1 MTVQAVDLF
10 SGARGW
16 DQHEAALGIESVG
29 IEGDPNAFET
39 GRAAGFESVWGD
51 VRDYGPADF
60 PAATGLIA
68 SPPCQTFAVSGLSV
82 GQRAL
87 SDVLEALGELVWFG
101 RLDYSKFPDER
112 TGLVLEP
119 MRWIRTA
126 HQARNPYR
134 WVVLEQVVQVLPIWE
149 RMAAVLRG
157 YGYSVAT
164 GNLDAEAYGVPQTRR
179 RAILVARLDGP
190 AALPA
195 PTHSRFHRRDQYRT
209 DDGLPRWVSMT
220 DALGWNPFDMV
231 GFPRKA
237 DRHDRVTIGGQTY
250 RGRDLRRAALP
261 SWSITGKARSW
272 IRFRDDGSGTRVLL
286 DEAARLQTFPA
297 DYPWAGVRTD
307 QFQQVAN
314 AIPPVL
320 ARAVLSAALGITRTS
335 EETAA

>member
-1 MTVQAVDLF
+1 MTVHAVDLF

-16 DQHEAALGIESVG
+16 GGGEAALGIESVG
-29 IEGDPNAFET
+29 IELDANAVDT
-39 GRAAGFESVWGD
+39 SCAAGFKTIHHD
-51 VRDYGPADF
+51 VRHVGPGDF
-60 PAATGLIA
+60 PEAEGLIA
-68 SPPCQTFAVSGLSV
+68 SPPCQTFAVSGLKS
-82 GQRAL
+82 AH
-87 SDVLEALGELVWFG
+87 GELHAIWSASVELSRVG
-101 RLDYSKFPDER
+101 RLNYDGFSDER

-119 MRWIRTA
+119 LRWVLEA
-126 HQARNPYR
+126 HWAGRPYR
-134 WVVLEQVVQVLPIWE
+134 WIALEQVAQVLPVWRLMAGYLN
-149 RMAAVLRG
+149 RM
-157 YGYSVAT
+157 GYSIAY

-190 AALPA
+190 AAMPA
-195 PTHSRFHRRDQYRT
+195 PTHSRFHRRDQYRL
-209 DDGLPRWVSMT
+209 DPDLLCWVSMT
-220 DALGWNPFDMV
+220 DALGWNPSDLI

-250 RGRDLRRAALP
+250 RGRDLRKAALP

-272 IRFRDDGSGTRVLL
+272 TRFRNDGSGTRVLL

-297 DYPWAGVRTD
+297 EYPWAGFRTD